1 MTLSFFRLGLLAL
14 FSALLMLSGCNSSG
28 SDDGDSIAEQPRDP
42 APEPEPEPEPEPD
55 PGPEARDTVL
65 TPAAELVPVI
75 LVDRLAN
82 QSGQLDADIR
92 ERLFKTEPVD
102 ELAVHR
108 VQMYCL
114 SRLYQTE
121 LAINDALLG
130 WRNAYPAG
138 TDPVTWLERAA
149 EEELVTLLADYGE
162 HLYAAAVRPL
172 DPNADSECAPFA
184 ADDTLPKPET
194 DDPAL
199 NALLA
204 AMNEVQRGA
213 RDYRLAVERFQASNL
228 SASFADLRAPLAVMA
243 DGIQT
248 LRGIARDQGL
258 QRMKAAL
265 TNLSGR
271 ADGTGGSGS
280 IPRLDAWL
288 VNLGALDTTGMDD
301 RVAGD
306 VTQLFDDLL
315 NKTGFLNWLDNHRDD
330 IKDDDARALVFEQI
344 EAVRLQLQ
352 RMRVDPSRQPASIL
366 QDETDGRVTKMAIS
380 NAMQRLEQESETL
393 YAAMLDLAGAL
404 AGLLAVLVLAAGL
417 LRHRLHR
424 QRG

>member
-14 FSALLMLSGCNSSG
+14 FSALLMLCGCNSSG
-28 SDDGDSIAEQPRDP
+28 SDDGDTIAEQPRDP
-42 APEPEPEPEPEPD
+42 APEPEPEPD

-130 WRNAYPAG
+130 WRNAYPTG

-149 EEELVTLLADYGE
+149 EEELVALLADYGE

-228 SASFADLRAPLAVMA
+228 SASFADLRAP
-243 DGIQT
+243 
-248 LRGIARDQGL
+248 
-258 QRMKAAL
+258 
-265 TNLSGR
+265 
-271 ADGTGGSGS
+271 
-280 IPRLDAWL
+280 
-288 VNLGALDTTGMDD
+288 
-301 RVAGD
+301 RVAPRS
-306 VTQLFDDLL
+306 
-315 NKTGFLNWLDNHRDD
+315 WRRA
-330 IKDDDARALVFEQI
+330 AR
-344 EAVRLQLQ
+344 
-352 RMRVDPSRQPASIL
+352 
-366 QDETDGRVTKMAIS
+366 
-380 NAMQRLEQESETL
+380 
-393 YAAMLDLAGAL
+393 
-404 AGLLAVLVLAAGL
+404 
-417 LRHRLHR
+417 
-424 QRG
+424 

>member
-14 FSALLMLSGCNSSG
+14 FSALMMLSGCNSSG

-280 IPRLDAWL
+280 IPRLDA
-288 VNLGALDTTGMDD
+288 TGMDD

-417 LRHRLHR
+417 LRHRLHH